1 MDSLIGLIVLLAIVF
16 GFVEKFSKKAK
27 ANRSKSEAD
36 ALTRPDRPMPFKAR
50 PQVNAPTA
58 AHSDAEKIRQA
69 LKSLQDPVAPKE
81 GASVKITRVPRQKK
95 AATVL
100 PQGAS
105 EVDAHGCIGGSLGE
119 HRAEGEAQ
127 RASTESNLRPAL
139 TRNAESIA
147 AQPRVTVRD
156 LRKAVVMSEILDR
169 PKALRPARR
178 L

>member
-1 MDSLIGLIVLLAIVF
+1 MDSLIGLIVVLAIVF

-27 ANRSKSEAD
+27 ANRSKSKAD

-69 LKSLQDPVAPKE
+69 LKSLQDSVAPKE

-100 PQGAS
+100 PQG
-105 EVDAHGCIGGSLGE
+105 GKRGGRPWL
-119 HRAEGEAQ
+119 HRRLARRTSCG
-127 RASTESNLRPAL
+127 RCT
-139 TRNAESIA
+139 
-147 AQPRVTVRD
+147 
-156 LRKAVVMSEILDR
+156 
-169 PKALRPARR
+169 PARFYGEQFEACIDTQR
-178 L
+178 